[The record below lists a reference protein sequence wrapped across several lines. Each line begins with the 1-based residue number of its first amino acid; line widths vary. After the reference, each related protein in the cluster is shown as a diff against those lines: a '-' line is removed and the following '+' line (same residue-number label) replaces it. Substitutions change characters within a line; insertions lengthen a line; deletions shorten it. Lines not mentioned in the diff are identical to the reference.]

1 MGIWSSLLP
10 YLIGVNSITFLLM
23 GIDKQRAKKQ
33 QYRIPERTFW
43 LLAVVGGALGVWLG
57 MKIFHHKTKHITF
70 NIGAP
75 ALLVVQIGIIGWYL
89 LYSNH

>member
-1 MGIWSSLLP
+1 MEIWNSLLP

-23 GIDKQRAKKQ
+23 GIDKQKAKKQ

-57 MKIFHHKTKHITF
+57 MKVFHHKTKHITF
-70 NIGAP
+70 NIGVP
-75 ALLVVQIGIIGWYL
+75 VLLIVQIGIISWYFFAQ
-89 LYSNH
+89 

>member
-1 MGIWSSLLP
+1 MEIWNSLLP

-23 GIDKQRAKKQ
+23 GIDKQKAKKQ

-57 MKIFHHKTKHITF
+57 MKIFHHKTKHISF

-75 ALLVVQIGIIGWYL
+75 VLLIVQIGIISWYFFVQ
-89 LYSNH
+89 